1 MNPGLS
7 RGRYEVPKDHL
18 SGRPYDGPHDKSHIT
33 EQPDEEKLCAV
44 GRGAASLTQSRG
56 VRRETPGSS
65 THLKAKA
72 RGDKSMSEKQGTWE
86 GVYGVALRV
95 VYLLLADKYCGP
107 LPSRLR
113 GENQTVISPRSKF
126 SKPRSTLCI
135 GLRAHRTCSIL
146 RSLSSSTPHCTWGC
160 GHGGTR
166 KSKTSFRDHT

>member
-18 SGRPYDGPHDKSHIT
+18 SGRPYDGPHHKSHIT

-72 RGDKSMSEKQGTWE
+72 RGDKSLSEKREILE
-86 GVYGVALRV
+86 GVYSVDPRDPRERV
-95 VYLLLADKYCGP
+95 RAAWP
-107 LPSRLR
+107 EP
-113 GENQTVISPRSKF
+113 QSPVVE
-126 SKPRSTLCI
+126 L
-135 GLRAHRTCSIL
+135 
-146 RSLSSSTPHCTWGC
+146 
-160 GHGGTR
+160 
-166 KSKTSFRDHT
+166 HT